1 MLVRRGPLERI
12 GSGDRGARATT
23 RARGLQQRT
32 PQWLSPCNG
41 CPSSAAGGGGG
52 GCAAATTAAFWQ
64 GRWVARVAGR
74 QNVAT
79 PAGSRVA
86 TKRTG
91 SLFEPKISI
100 TFLLVGPDPVITR
113 SSILLKHNS
122 CQHLV
127 EMCIYIHALIY
138 SLILQS
144 KLIFLNTS
152 HVLKAPRRRPALGVL
167 DRFADPDEAGGLAK

>member
-1 MLVRRGPLERI
+1 MLLLLSEADRRSLRV
-12 GSGDRGARATT
+12 GDHRW
-23 RARGLQQRT
+23 GLAWIQ
-32 PQWLSPCNG
+32 G
-41 CPSSAAGGGGG
+41 
-52 GCAAATTAAFWQ
+52 WQ

-100 TFLLVGPDPVITR
+100 IFLLVGPDPVITR

-144 KLIFLNTS
+144 KLIF
-152 HVLKAPRRRPALGVL
+152 
-167 DRFADPDEAGGLAK
+167 